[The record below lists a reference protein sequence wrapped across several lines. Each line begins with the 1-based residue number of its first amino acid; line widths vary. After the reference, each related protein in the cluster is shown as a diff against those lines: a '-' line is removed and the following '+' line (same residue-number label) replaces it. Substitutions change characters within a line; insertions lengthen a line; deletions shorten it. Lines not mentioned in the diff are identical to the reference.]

1 MDDKAS
7 EGVCSPKVGWTR
19 GKRYFT
25 ITECVLSCRGQI
37 TLIISFNAHYN
48 LYEVQAVKRHFAGS
62 VTSLISLDLC
72 VTPLVSPPC
81 VSLVR
86 IGRRRKKMV
95 STWTHRSFLTS
106 LKHLWTFQ
114 PPIGISLP
122 SLAEE
127 YHLVF
132 LITLSFFM
140 ISLLQE
146 LHLEE

>member
-1 MDDKAS
+1 
-7 EGVCSPKVGWTR
+7 
-19 GKRYFT
+19 
-25 ITECVLSCRGQI
+25 
-37 TLIISFNAHYN
+37 
-48 LYEVQAVKRHFAGS
+48 
-62 VTSLISLDLC
+62 
-72 VTPLVSPPC
+72 
-81 VSLVR
+81 
-86 IGRRRKKMV
+86 MV